1 MFDVS
6 PASFVA
12 IFTSLVYQTSLNQAS
27 RVILYNIDLLKG
39 QGTGTRGNN
48 VVDAS

>member
-6 PASFVA
+6 PATFVA
-12 IFTSLVYQTSLNQAS
+12 IFTSLDYQTSLNQAS
-27 RVILYNIDLLKG
+27 RVILYIDLLKG